1 MFRPPLYLYLISL
14 NVRTPPQKASNGADI
29 AAPHSAWVIYVI
41 LAPLSGGRQ
50 IKKTKDMQAF
60 PIHLPS
66 LNKWSLSLRTSFR
79 RCPFGWEDQ
88 QVNQPT
94 SKPVNKQTS
103 QQVNHP
109 TSKLFSKSTSQ
120 QVIQPTVTG
129 TAAHGHWHSCL
140 LSPC

>member
-1 MFRPPLYLYLISL
+1 MTDSNPNAFSRNSKKRLVELTSPPLIQPGLYMSFLP
-14 NVRTPPQKASNGADI
+14 R
-29 AAPHSAWVIYVI
+29 
-41 LAPLSGGRQ
+41 LAGGRR
-50 IKKTKDMQAF
+50 IKKTKVMQAF

-79 RCPFGWEDQ
+79 GCPFGWEDQ

-109 TSKLFSKSTSQ
+109 TSKPVNKSTSQ
-120 QVIQPTVTG
+120 QVNQSASQPVNKSTCQQVNEPI
-129 TAAHGHWHSCL
+129 
-140 LSPC
+140 SPPDHK